1 MCFYY
6 ISSAFV
12 GVSTFFFF
20 LSYSDSYIVLVLHVL
35 LCIYLYLNLL
45 IWHIP
50 LLRLAHYF
58 FYFYQEEFI
67 SIYIL
72 EKKNHNLYTR
82 RIISRHLPGILYMN
96 LLFRAFIFLHI
107 AYNHTFF
114 IVMFCLFFNGRA
126 ILSIFKYFGENW
138 IQPVKSRNVL

>member
-1 MCFYY
+1 MVKGFHDCMCFYY

-12 GVSTFFFF
+12 GVSTFFFIIFWF
-20 LSYSDSYIVLVLHVL
+20 LYRACITCTIMHLLIFKSVDLTHSIVTISALFFLFLPKRIYSDLYI
-35 LCIYLYLNLL
+35 
-45 IWHIP
+45 
-50 LLRLAHYF
+50 R
-58 FYFYQEEFI
+58 
-67 SIYIL
+67 
-72 EKKNHNLYTR
+72 KKNHNLYTR

-126 ILSIFKYFGENW
+126 ILSIF
-138 IQPVKSRNVL
+138 